1 MSSLRLLLLSML
13 AMALALRPEEHL
25 KADMKDGVAQDSHES
40 VAECKV
46 NKKQH
51 NGGTAAFW
59 NDRCSRAKDKTA
71 CNAKTPD
78 CTWG

>member
-25 KADMKDGVAQDSHES
+25 KTDMKDGVAQDSHES
-40 VAECKV
+40 VGQCKA
-46 NKKQH
+46 NRKQH
-51 NGGTAAFW
+51 SGSDAGFW
-59 NDRCSRAKDKTA
+59 NDRCGRAKKEADCK
-71 CNAKTPD
+71 AKTPD